1 MIIFSNLNLIE
12 FVPSLNKTV
21 LTVSDYYTQKFV
33 CPPLMRHPNT
43 EITYINKL
51 QYFWVNARFTCAIKH
66 WTYPPPNRC
75 LIALKET
82 HNGRASYFRQGAW
95 HHRSLAS
102 HFPTCYYY
110 CVKTVSLFLTDL
122 LLRYWISI
130 KSLAGDVDVYDLV
143 ALVNRQRINL
153 LLPLGRYFWSNN
165 SGCFFM
171 LFSVKPCSLYESVR

>member
-1 MIIFSNLNLIE
+1 MGEPLI
-12 FVPSLNKTV
+12 
-21 LTVSDYYTQKFV
+21 SD
-33 CPPLMRHPNT
+33 R
-43 EITYINKL
+43 
-51 QYFWVNARFTCAIKH
+51 
-66 WTYPPPNRC
+66 
-75 LIALKET
+75 
-82 HNGRASYFRQGAW
+82 G

-143 ALVNRQRINL
+143 AVVNRQRINL

-165 SGCFFM
+165 SGCFFYVIFRKAM
-171 LFSVKPCSLYESVR
+171 FVVWISEVGGGVGSNSQTYYWKFNKRLFWLVQYFFKLFLWG